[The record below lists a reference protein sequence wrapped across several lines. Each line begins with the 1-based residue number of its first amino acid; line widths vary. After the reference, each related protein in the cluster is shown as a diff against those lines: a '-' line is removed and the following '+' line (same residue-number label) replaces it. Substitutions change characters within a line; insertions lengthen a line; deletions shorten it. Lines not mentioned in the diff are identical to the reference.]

1 MRNGGIQ
8 LRISDLLFAV
18 QKRWKIIVALT
29 FIGGVFGMLLSGMT
43 YVQSSLATYD
53 ISGSMA
59 INTRFDDG
67 TYLYGDDAPS
77 QNDYHLAEDMVDAVI
92 YMVRSVR
99 VLNDVINEQG
109 LLGVSYLDIRA
120 GMNVSAYN
128 NTQILE
134 MTIKWRNDEEGM
146 AIWHNIIDRANE
158 LMPQTLTIGHLDVI
172 NDCVARLEAAGGTS
186 KTIPVFLALL
196 GLAAGI
202 GFAVMEVL
210 MHPTL
215 TNVKDMETLFG
226 LETIGLIPRDEE
238 FFRKKGSIL
247 VQDDIGSSVVAQNYS
262 AAAYILRNRLG
273 TKEDHHC
280 FYVTS
285 ATNREGRSTV
295 AANLAIQLS
304 DMEHR
309 TLLVDFDF
317 KNPTLGAL
325 FMGNVDYEH
334 SLNALY
340 RGEIT
345 EQEAVTTL
353 TGYLDI
359 LPTVL
364 EHNTVPMDGVV
375 MDLIKKLS
383 EKYEYVILDAPP
395 VGKES
400 DTLSLNQIANTV
412 LYVVG
417 YDSATIPEIQSS
429 LEKLDKSGIRVL
441 GCVIN
446 NVQGTRYHGLGD
458 KEEVRKRIQK
468 AKKKKE
474 KAEERFAGAEQAAD
488 ENLPLIKTDS
498 RKDKKKKQKEDKKAA
513 RKAKRLE
520 ELDGEEEN
528 TAVTPAAE
536 ENAARAEEAP
546 TPDAEEKSTGMKQED
561 RAEETAKEETPSPA
575 PAAPR
580 ARRNVFEDIESD
592 AAREEQASDQ
602 DMLDQLFRFGI
613 EGKAEPAAPEKNP
626 LDDTLLPADAVPADA
641 VPLNAVP
648 VELVSDKPEPAA
660 AEPALPEPDEDYDED
675 EEDDDRRPARRRR
688 APERRSADRR
698 SADRR
703 ARPHRPR
710 LPRR

>member
-1 MRNGGIQ
+1 
-8 LRISDLLFAV
+8 
-18 QKRWKIIVALT
+18 
-29 FIGGVFGMLLSGMT
+29 
-43 YVQSSLATYD
+43 
-53 ISGSMA
+53 
-59 INTRFDDG
+59 
-67 TYLYGDDAPS
+67 
-77 QNDYHLAEDMVDAVI
+77 
-92 YMVRSVR
+92 
-99 VLNDVINEQG
+99 
-109 LLGVSYLDIRA
+109 
-120 GMNVSAYN
+120 
-128 NTQILE
+128 
-134 MTIKWRNDEEGM
+134 MTIKWSNDEEGM
-146 AIWHNIIDRANE
+146 AIWRNIIDRANE

-172 NDCVARLEAAGGTS
+172 NDCVARLEATGGTN

-345 EQEAVTTL
+345 EQEAITTL

-488 ENLPLIKTDS
+488 ENLPLTRTDS
-498 RKDKKKKQKEDKKAA
+498 RKDKKDKKKKQKEDKKAA

-520 ELDGEEEN
+520 EPDGKEEN

-536 ENAARAEEAP
+536 ENAAPAGEAQ
-546 TPDAEEKSTGMKQED
+546 TPDAEEKSTGIKQEH
-561 RAEETAKEETPSPA
+561 RAEGTEIEETPSPA

-592 AAREEQASDQ
+592 KAREEQASDQ

-648 VELVSDKPEPAA
+648 VELVSDKP
-660 AEPALPEPDEDYDED
+660 DEDYD
-675 EEDDDRRPARRRR
+675 EDDDRRPARRRH

-698 SADRR
+698 SADHRSADHR